1 MRPPIEM
8 SCVLVRQSIHR
19 LLVFLVNVKGF
30 YSTKLSTLCR
40 YLECVYQFLFLT
52 KLVLNET
59 SFSLCCIP
67 LSILDQMQQDEISD
81 SIINVW
87 KNFLKRD
94 LYIFFYGTIILKLL
108 YVRFRILEFFKFIF
122 YKNYTKFVDKCI
134 KFSELLGKKLSS
146 CHVNISF
153 PSLGSDLFFNSHT
166 VLNIISISY
175 TFTSLRGPAKFSRTR
190 EKKFQKDLNPN
201 PARRSSYKKNRV
213 M

>member
-1 MRPPIEM
+1 MREFAKKKGKIRYVKNKFLKIFAVLVKMMQKKKKWSFHDTNDRLQIKPHIQFPTKFYDITSDNVKPPIEM

-59 SFSLCCIP
+59 SFSLCCTP
-67 LSILDQMQQDEISD
+67 FSILDQVAARWNFWFNYKCIK
-81 SIINVW
+81 
-87 KNFLKRD
+87 KNFLKRS

-108 YVRFRILEFFKFIF
+108 YVRFRILEFFKFIL

-134 KFSELLGKKLSS
+134 KFSELLGKNW
-146 CHVNISF
+146 V
-153 PSLGSDLFFNSHT
+153 PVT
-166 VLNIISISY
+166 
-175 TFTSLRGPAKFSRTR
+175 
-190 EKKFQKDLNPN
+190 
-201 PARRSSYKKNRV
+201 
-213 M
+213 